1 MEESVHTQVY
11 GHQTLTSFCLMA
23 HSTGFDRLG
32 IFCHDFPSRSCGWA
46 RTRELL
52 GKALKSRLLKAYFLQ
67 QAGNKPV
74 LITFISMHYRPWQNH
89 NPLCTLYLQCFSGR
103 GATVGEAGGG
113 DSKPAGTWLTPR
125 QTLASYLLFS

>member
-67 QAGNKPV
+67 QAGNKP
-74 LITFISMHYRPWQNH
+74 
-89 NPLCTLYLQCFSGR
+89 CFSGR